1 MLNKEFDLSIAQSI
15 EQHLTRFAAN
25 QQKLNALYS
34 DVSNDIEEEIF
45 ALKQGIAVLKEYA
58 IERDAQI
65 QEVPSSSLIGTS
77 HLLLNGVNKLDKL
90 ISIKDRISRL
100 LDEINGIQAM
110 GAGDEN

>member
-1 MLNKEFDLSIAQSI
+1 MLNKEFDIHITDSI
-15 EQHLTRFAAN
+15 EQHLARFAAN

-34 DVSNDIEEEIF
+34 DVSNDIEEEIL

-58 IERDAQI
+58 IDRDAQI
-65 QEVPSSSLIGTS
+65 QEVPSISLIGTS

-90 ISIKDRISRL
+90 ILIKDKISRL

-110 GAGDEN
+110 GAGDDN